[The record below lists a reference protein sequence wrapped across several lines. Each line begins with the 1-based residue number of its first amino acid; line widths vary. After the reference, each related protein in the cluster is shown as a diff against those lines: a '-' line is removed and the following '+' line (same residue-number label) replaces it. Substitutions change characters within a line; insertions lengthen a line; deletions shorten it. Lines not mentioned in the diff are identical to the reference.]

1 MGGLHRP
8 DGRLVAAAHA
18 LDRGVRGRG
27 ARRLVLEPGVGG
39 EIYEETGGVRR
50 HWARIDGWEPPNRLS
65 YTWHVNPE
73 NPPTNVAVTFEPV
86 DGGTRVEIVHSGW
99 EAYADAGVT
108 RASYG
113 SAGGWELVA
122 ASFASALD

>member
-1 MGGLHRP
+1 
-8 DGRLVAAAHA
+8 VAAAHA
-18 LDRGVRGRG
+18 LGRRIRGR
-27 ARRLVLEPGVGG
+27 EPGVGG
-39 EIYEETGGVRR
+39 EIYEETAGIRR
-50 HWARIDGWEPPNRLS
+50 HWALIEGWEPPNRLS

-73 NPPTNVAVTFEPV
+73 NPPTNVTVTFEPV
-86 DGGTRVEIVHSGW
+86 DGGTRVAIVHSGW
-99 EAYADAGVT
+99 EAYADGGVT